1 MMRHML
7 GQVQYIDDNM
17 RPVLWKLGKEKG
29 DAFENHIYN
38 IIKHELKPYFYRGLR
53 VHKTPAKRD
62 DGVDIFIQSPIDFLL
77 FGVNFI
83 CKKNHIMTVAIECKS
98 SDQRSISLEKFSKN
112 ILIHQKES
120 PDYFVLV
127 TNSSIAPYS
136 YYMAANNA
144 YESSYCFVLVDGRQL
159 ASHLHRLD
167 AMIGEYQEVSYDD
180 PSPFH
185 IEYQI
190 CKGRISGKNCFELFL
205 LIRNNSEH
213 LTACSLQLLTDRNWA
228 VDTQELDIVIDP
240 HQCICKKLLV
250 IKEHND
256 GIEDFA
262 LRISID
268 KQYKILKISNT
279 GISYNFEPP
288 LSGSAHQH
296 LIYEIAQ
303 RLLSLQEP
311 VIYHIVGEAGIGKT
325 RVADEVYKQI
335 ADTNYKIL
343 TFLFEEKKST
353 QHFQT
358 SLASQLSCASP
369 ELNAIFEVVECNPFT
384 RYCIILEDIHN
395 ASINEFEALKDMLTQ
410 LWQRKYPIA
419 LLLIGRNDN
428 TFYNEGYFSFCEWLA
443 SYEGKEILQ
452 REVKPLTDQECV
464 QFIQSMIL
472 DIPKVVLDKIFRMSK
487 NNPYYI
493 VQFIEYLLEIKIV
506 KLLNRNTLGIP
517 NVKTFCRQIYIPQ
530 KIEALLTCRTKNLL
544 RSTFGREA
552 EDFLYI
558 LALFGLSA
566 TKDLIYVYWGLE
578 YSEAV
583 EYMFR
588 SRFLTFTDQG
598 DIRFDHETL
607 YLFYQER
614 LKDIK
619 RLRRISRRIVCSLP
633 QILEMLPPLQRGKI
647 LFHAGRLQEADV
659 IFQPIVESIRSA
671 NNISSVN
678 ISSDYFPYL
687 DEVYMIAKEKGD
699 LSLQKRVLIGSVY
712 VSIHNRDYGVICRTL
727 NTAFD
732 RLETD
737 HKDDLETFTTISQLR
752 AHAVLNTADLRQAR
766 RYFQELI
773 AQERLAPELFTDES
787 RFDLFDR
794 CASLFTR
801 YNHKAVAEKYNQLAR
816 KTAERLADPKLICLA
831 TMMQAK
837 ILFYSDTRM
846 SLSLMEQA
854 RQDASV
860 NMAYRINCHNNASI
874 LSASILLS
882 DFSESEIKS
891 LIRESKKLLEE
902 ATNHNYSF
910 TIIRCCLTLA
920 TLYYYLAG
928 PGNQYLALSKKY
940 LESGINVS
948 IRYGCEKLMNYF
960 YGLKAMISIYERENT
975 DITLKYFES
984 MLVFLRKQDLLFLGS
999 LDFCYGNIISLTNY
1013 IKFILSVS
1021 GENQLYRVLSSI
1033 HHYESE
1039 NVCDFDCSP
1048 AKPCY
1053 YSCLKSIEVFKRN
1066 YGSVEKGSLVLL
1078 DSKYRYPFID
1088 PKTGYYL
1095 AIH

>member
-1 MMRHML
+1 ML

-17 RPVLWKLGKEKG
+17 RPVLWKLGEKKG

-38 IIKHELKPYFYRGLR
+38 IAKHELEPYFHQGLR
-53 VHKTPAKRD
+53 IHKTPIKRD
-62 DGVDIFIQSPIDFLL
+62 DGVDIFIQSPVDFSL
-77 FGVNFI
+77 FGVDFI
-83 CKKNHIMTVAIECKS
+83 CKNNHTITVAVECKS

-112 ILIHQKES
+112 ILIHQQES

-127 TNSSIAPYS
+127 TNSSIAPHS

-144 YESSYCFVLVDGRQL
+144 YENSFCFVLVDGRQL
-159 ASHLHRLD
+159 ASHLRRLN
-167 AMIGEYQEVSYDD
+167 AMIGDYPENTYDAS
-180 PSPFH
+180 SPFH

-190 CKGRISGKNCFELFL
+190 CKGRIGGKNCFELYL

-213 LTACSLQLLTDRNWA
+213 LTSCSLQLLTDRNWA
-228 VDTQELDIVIDP
+228 VDTQELDIAIDP
-240 HQCICKKLLV
+240 RQSMCKKLLV

-279 GISYNFEPP
+279 GVSYNFEPP
-288 LSGSAHQH
+288 LSGSAHQY
-296 LIYEIAQ
+296 LIHEITQ
-303 RLLSLQEP
+303 KLLCLQKP
-311 VIYHIVGEAGIGKT
+311 VVYHIVGEAGIGKT

-335 ADTNYKIL
+335 VDTNYTIL

-353 QHFQT
+353 QHFQV
-358 SLASQLSCASP
+358 SLANQLSCTSP
-369 ELNAIFEVVECNPFT
+369 ELNAIFEVLAHNPFT

-395 ASINEFEALKDMLTQ
+395 ASIYEFDVLKDTLTL

-419 LLLIGRNDN
+419 VLLIGRNDN
-428 TFYNEGYFSFCEWLA
+428 TFYNEGYFSFCEWLDY
-443 SYEGKEILQ
+443 YEGAEIIK
-452 REVKPLTDQECV
+452 REVKPLTDQECI

-472 DIPKVVLDKIFRMSK
+472 DIPKMVLDKIFHMSK

-530 KIEALLTCRTKNLL
+530 KIEALLACRTKNLL

-552 EDFLYI
+552 EDFLHI

-566 TKDLIYVYWGLE
+566 PKDLIYAYWGLE
-578 YSEAV
+578 HSEAV

-588 SRFLTFTDQG
+588 SRFLAFTDQG

-614 LKDIK
+614 LKNTRI
-619 RLRRISRRIVCSLP
+619 LRRISRRVVCSLP
-633 QILEMLPPLQRGKI
+633 QILEMLPPLQRGKVF
-647 LFHAGRLQEADV
+647 FHAGKLREADD
-659 IFQPIVESIRSA
+659 IFQPVVESLHSA

-678 ISSDYFPYL
+678 ISSDYFSYL
-687 DEVYMIAKEKGD
+687 DEVYAIAKEKGD
-699 LSLQKRVLIGSVY
+699 FSLQKRVLIGSVY
-712 VSIHNRDYGVICRTL
+712 VSIHNQDYGVICRTL
-727 NTAFD
+727 DNAFE
-732 RLETD
+732 RLKAD
-737 HKDDLETFTTISQLR
+737 HKEDLELFTTISQLR
-752 AHAVLNTADLRQAR
+752 AHAVLNTADLCQAR
-766 RYFQELI
+766 RYFQELL

-801 YNHKAVAEKYNQLAR
+801 YNHRAVAQKYNQLAR

-837 ILFYSDTRM
+837 ILFYSDTRT

-891 LIRESKKLLEE
+891 LIQESKKLLEE
-902 ATNHNYSF
+902 ATDQNYSF

-920 TLYYYLAG
+920 TLYYYLANL
-928 PGNQYLALSKKY
+928 GNQYLALSKKY

-960 YGLKAMISIYERENT
+960 YGLKAVISIYERESA

-984 MLVFLRKQDLLFLGS
+984 MLVFLRKQDLLFLGN
-999 LDFCYGNIISLTNY
+999 LDFCYGNIVSLTNY
-1013 IKFILSVS
+1013 IRFILRVR
-1021 GENQLYRVLSSI
+1021 GENQLYRVLNTI

-1039 NVCDFDCSP
+1039 NVCDFNCNP

-1053 YSCLKSIEVFKRN
+1053 YSCLKNIEIFKQN
-1066 YGSVEKGSLVLL
+1066 YGGVEKGGLVLL